1 MTVSG
6 TDRLTRDLESL
17 LASPQGELIN
27 SLSELVRTR
36 IRRWAVLFFVGMA
49 VGYPLAGRALTWIVG
64 QEQLVPDDVSIVIL
78 QPLEIVI
85 LQLRLAA
92 HLAIAIVAIAISG
105 EATLAVSR
113 NEEVRAK
120 MGEVDIPAIPGL
132 AKAVLTVVAGLA
144 LASAGLV
151 YVIHFLLPLLLE
163 YLHADAASIG
173 ATTTWQLSAW
183 IGFIAGLSLGAVV
196 GFQVPLVTLVALRG
210 GLVKRED
217 LTTYRRHLY
226 FAGFVVGATL
236 SPPDPLSMF
245 LVAGP
250 MLILF
255 EVALLFDRLLP

>member
-49 VGYPLAGRALTWIVG
+49 VGYPIAGRALTWIVG

-92 HLAIAIVAIAISG
+92 HLAIALVAIAISV

-113 NEEVRAK
+113 NEELRAR

-144 LASAGLV
+144 LAAAGLV

-196 GFQVPLVTLVALRG
+196 GFKSHSSPSLPSGEVLSSERISPPTVATSISLDLSSVPLSLRRIHSRCSS
-210 GLVKRED
+210 L
-217 LTTYRRHLY
+217 
-226 FAGFVVGATL
+226 
-236 SPPDPLSMF
+236 PD
-245 LVAGP
+245 
-250 MLILF
+250 
-255 EVALLFDRLLP
+255 RC

>member
-1 MTVSG
+1 MSESG
-6 TDRLTRDLESL
+6 TDRLARDLESL
-17 LASPQGELIN
+17 MDSPQGELVN
-27 SLSELVRTR
+27 SLAELVRTR

-49 VGYPLAGRALTWIVG
+49 IGYPLAGKALTWIVG

-78 QPLEIVI
+78 QPLEVVI

-92 HLAIAIVAIAISG
+92 HLAIAAVAIAISV

-113 NEEVRAK
+113 NAELRAR
-120 MGEVDIPAIPGL
+120 MGEVKIPAIPGFVMAVVTVFSGLGL
-132 AKAVLTVVAGLA
+132 AGAGLF
-144 LASAGLV
+144 
-151 YVIHFLLPLLLE
+151 YVFEFLLPLLLD

-226 FAGFVVGATL
+226 FSGFVVGATL

-255 EVALLFDRLLP
+255 EIALLLDRVLP